1 MQLDSVPVPISVIA
15 PILVFF
21 LSHLGLAVW
30 FASKMSTKVSQ
41 ITASISEMTNDI
53 KHMSDMDSKILLLN
67 HRLSRAEEDLR
78 EITKAAAPYNKAQH

>member
-1 MQLDSVPVPISVIA
+1 MQLDSIPVPMSFIA

-41 ITASISEMTNDI
+41 ITSSISEMTNDI
-53 KHMSDMDSKILLLN
+53 KRMSDMDSRILLLN

-78 EITKAAAPYNKAQH
+78 EITKAAALSDRARH